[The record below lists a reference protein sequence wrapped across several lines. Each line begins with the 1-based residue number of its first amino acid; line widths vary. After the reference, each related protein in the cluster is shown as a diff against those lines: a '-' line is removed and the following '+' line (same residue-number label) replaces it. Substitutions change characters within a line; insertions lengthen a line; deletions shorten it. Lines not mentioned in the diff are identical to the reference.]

1 MKGVNPEIR
10 NRIRIAVAAY
20 AYEVL
25 DSPIM
30 SDHEFDR
37 LALQIDPQKDTGE
50 PELDAF
56 FFCDFNPST
65 GVWIHQHPDLAG
77 IARLYKT
84 FYAPRGKTMTA
95 KELAEIED
103 LI

>member
-1 MKGVNPEIR
+1 MEGVNPEIR

-25 DSPIM
+25 DAPIM
-30 SDHEFDR
+30 SDAEFDR

-56 FFCDFNPST
+56 FFCDFDPST
-65 GVWIHQHPDLAG
+65 GVWVHQHPDLAG
-77 IARLYKT
+77 IARLYEAY
-84 FYAPRGKTMTA
+84 YAPRPDQLSAG
-95 KELAEIED
+95 ELAEIED